1 MPQHSAPHL
10 PQPPGPDR
18 RSVAATVVGNFV
30 ESFDWLGYGLFAPIF
45 AVKFFPSANPVTAL
59 LGVFAV
65 LGIGVLARPL
75 GGVLLGRFADRR
87 GRRRALMLSIALMT
101 GGSVL
106 IGVAPTYQQAGLA
119 APVVLLLARIA
130 QGVSHGG
137 EWPSAVAYL
146 MELAP
151 RERRC
156 FHGSLFALSTVAGA
170 FTASLLGGALTAAL
184 GTGALADWGW
194 RVPFLVGG
202 VFGLVLLLLRNRLSE
217 TDVFRREVLTRPSRG
232 SLRVLARSHWR
243 RVLRSVLF
251 VAGVGAVGNT
261 WTAVI
266 PATGQRLAAP
276 GTMFWVVVCVTGV
289 MMLAAVPLG
298 LLADRI
304 GAVRLL
310 VVASCGFAVAGS
322 WTYLTLSGEVFS
334 LLVTYGSGVVYLMC
348 VTTVLPKILSESFP
362 PEVRALGIGLP
373 YALTTAV
380 LGAAGPA
387 SATWLA
393 ERGASGWFAGGM
405 AVAVLLALPAAAGA
419 RGDRPPADHPGIRAA
434 GPGDG
439 AAVVTAAGSTA

>member
-1 MPQHSAPHL
+1 MPHR
-10 PQPPGPDR
+10 PDH
-18 RSVAATVVGNFV
+18 RSVSATVVGNFV
-30 ESFDWLGYGLFAPIF
+30 EAFDWLAYGLFAPLF
-45 AVKFFPSANPVTAL
+45 AVRFFPSANPVTAL
-59 LGVFAV
+59 LGAFAV

-87 GRRRALMLSIALMT
+87 GRRPALMLSIGLMT

-106 IGVAPTYQQAGLA
+106 IGVAPTYQQVGMV
-119 APVVLLLARIA
+119 APAVLLLGRVA

-151 RERRC
+151 RQRRC
-156 FHGSLFALSTVAGA
+156 FYGSLFALSTVAGA
-170 FTASLLGGALTAAL
+170 FTASLLGGGLTAAL
-184 GTGALADWGW
+184 GAGAMADWGW

-202 VFGLVLLLLRNRLSE
+202 VFGLVLLLLRNRLTE
-217 TDVFRREVLTRPSRG
+217 TEVFRREVLGHAARG
-232 SLRVLARSHWR
+232 SLRLLFGGHRR

-266 PATGQRLAAP
+266 PAMGQRLAAP
-276 GTMFWVVVCVTGV
+276 GTMYWVVVCVTGT

-310 VVASCGFAVAGS
+310 VGASCGFAVAGS
-322 WTYLTLSGEVFS
+322 WTYLHLTGGFLS
-334 LLVTYGSGVVYLMC
+334 LVLTYGSGLVYLMC

-373 YALTTAV
+373 YALTTAL

-393 ERGASGWFAGGM
+393 ERGASGWFVGGM
-405 AVAVLLALPAAAGA
+405 AVAVLLALPAAASAGA
-419 RGDRPPADHPGIRAA
+419 GQPPAGPPEIRGAE
-434 GPGDG
+434 PGDG
-439 AAVVTAAGSTA
+439 AVLPLRARSTA